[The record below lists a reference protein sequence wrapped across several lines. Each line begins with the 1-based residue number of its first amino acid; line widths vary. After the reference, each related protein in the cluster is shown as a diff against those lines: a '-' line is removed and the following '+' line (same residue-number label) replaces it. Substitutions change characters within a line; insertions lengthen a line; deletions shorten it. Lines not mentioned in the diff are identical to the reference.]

1 MRGDQDG
8 ASIEVLLGR
17 IVGHRDGPAQ
27 RIAAANKKSLS
38 ARNKNMHV
46 TPQGSFVY
54 SGAGKK
60 QPADAPPEQKM
71 CTDEACAIQRCLAR
85 NNHKQQRCEES
96 IEAWKRCCREG
107 ARGRRPA
114 AAAGAQRQGVV
125 MMLLLNVHAAA
136 AFSVATPMTTNN
148 LFHDF
153 DGHQTRYVKR
163 APTTS
168 TSTSTKQPPVVLVH
182 GFGGSAGQWRAT
194 IEDVAASGR
203 TVYALDLLGFGMS
216 PKPILPTK
224 AGDGY
229 SIELWSRQLQR
240 FISEVVCEADGND
253 EAVIIG
259 NSIGSLTCVCAASAT
274 SVTQQRYGGGKIAG
288 VGLFNCA
295 IGMNSKAEPLPTDP
309 IAYAVFYNLIGRPL
323 FILIDLLLKSPL
335 STLLFDKVRTK
346 ENVRQVLE
354 NGVYENGARVDEEL
368 VDMITRPRGG

>member
-1 MRGDQDG
+1 
-8 ASIEVLLGR
+8 
-17 IVGHRDGPAQ
+17 
-27 RIAAANKKSLS
+27 
-38 ARNKNMHV
+38 
-46 TPQGSFVY
+46 
-54 SGAGKK
+54 
-60 QPADAPPEQKM
+60 
-71 CTDEACAIQRCLAR
+71 
-85 NNHKQQRCEES
+85 
-96 IEAWKRCCREG
+96 
-107 ARGRRPA
+107 
-114 AAAGAQRQGVV
+114 

-136 AFSVATPMTTNN
+136 AFSVATPMTTTN

-368 VDMITRPRGG
+368 VDMITRPAEDEGALDTFINILTGDPGPRPEALVPKIDPSIPIAVWWGPEDNVTPLIGVVGQFFKALPQERGSAEFTLLPGTGHCPFDDRPDLASPKLIEWLDRRWPA